1 MPESVRIL
9 LVEDD
14 ENDAELALRALSKVG
29 VPGMVAHSRDGEEAL
44 DFLLGRGAF
53 LGCPGAEG
61 LRVILL
67 DLKLPKLDGL
77 EVLRTIRAEPL
88 TRDLPV
94 VMLTSS
100 MLPSDVAACYRAG
113 ASSYVVKQVEFAAH
127 ACALQEIAAYWLRL
141 NVVP

>member
-1 MPESVRIL
+1 MLESVRIL

-14 ENDAELALRALSKVG
+14 ENDAELALRALSEVG

-44 DFLLGRGAF
+44 DFLLGRGEF
-53 LGCPGAEG
+53 EGRPGAEG
-61 LRVILL
+61 LRVDLL

-77 EVLRTIRAEPL
+77 EVLQTIRAEPL

-100 MLPSDVAACYRAG
+100 MLPADVAACYRAG
-113 ASSYVVKQVEFAAH
+113 ANSYVVKQVDFCAH
-127 ACALQEIAAYWLRL
+127 ARALQEIAAYWLRL

>member
-1 MPESVRIL
+1 MPDSVRIL

-44 DFLLGRGAF
+44 DFLLGRGEF
-53 LGCPGAEG
+53 EGRPGAEG
-61 LRVILL
+61 LKLVLL
-67 DLKLPKLDGL
+67 DLKLPKRDGL
-77 EVLRTIRAEPL
+77 EVLQAIRLDPL
-88 TRDLPV
+88 TRALPV

-100 MLPSDVAACYRAG
+100 MLPADVAACYRSG
-113 ASSYVVKQVEFAAH
+113 ANSYVVKQVEFAAH
-127 ACALQEIAAYWLRL
+127 ARALQEIAAYWLRL

>member
-1 MPESVRIL
+1 MPDSVQIL

-14 ENDAELALRALSKVG
+14 ENDAELALRALSKVS

-44 DFLLGRGAF
+44 DFLLGRGEF
-53 LGCPGAEG
+53 RGRPGAEG
-61 LRVILL
+61 LRLVLL

-77 EVLRTIRAEPL
+77 EVLQAMRTEPL

-100 MLPSDVAACYRAG
+100 MLPADVVACYRAG
-113 ASSYVVKQVEFAAH
+113 ANSYVVKQVEFAAH
-127 ACALQEIAAYWLRL
+127 ARALQEIAGYWLRL
-141 NVVP
+141 NVIP

>member
-14 ENDAELALRALSKVG
+14 ENDAELALRALSKAG
-29 VPGMVAHSRDGEEAL
+29 MPGLVAHSRDGEEAL
-44 DFLLGRGAF
+44 DFLFGRGEF
-53 LGCPGAEG
+53 EGRPGAEG
-61 LRVILL
+61 LKLVLL
-67 DLKLPKLDGL
+67 DLKLPKLDGR
-77 EVLRTIRAEPL
+77 EVLHAIRAEPL

-100 MLPSDVAACYRAG
+100 MLPADVAACYRAG
-113 ASSYVVKQVEFAAH
+113 ANGYVVKQVEFAAQTR
-127 ACALQEIAAYWLRL
+127 ALQEIAAYWLRL